1 MTGNVQRE
9 YAVTL
14 TGSEGDLAA
23 FEAAI
28 DRVEEGG
35 MLGAPG
41 FGCAALLF
49 TVFAS
54 DAEHALEAAIVHLR
68 SVGLVIPNGASLSVL
83 EHEPEALS
91 A

>member
-1 MTGNVQRE
+1 MGNVQRE

-14 TGSEGDLAA
+14 TGSEAYLGA
-23 FEAAI
+23 FEDAI
-28 DRVEEGG
+28 DALPEGG

-49 TVFAS
+49 TVHAS
-54 DAEHALEAAIVHLR
+54 DPEHALEAAITYLR
-68 SVGLVIPNGASLSVL
+68 GVGLAVPNGASLSVL
-83 EHEPEALS
+83 EHETEA